1 MPVHVVT
8 EADHDKWV
16 KGEWPEDFE
25 RVCTGV
31 FLAFNPDGRSSEYCL
46 TAVRSDDLRSQEV
59 VIKWCKIQQCT
70 KKPESDTQPRC
81 DIWSCYTLH
90 ALAHLKD
97 AGEGGESW
105 WKAFHTFSWKFYQ
118 DLFVFCDI
126 GGTLKAFVGRA
137 LAENLFIVLRV
148 QQILDCLCSCN

>member
-8 EADHDKWV
+8 EADHHKWV

-46 TAVRSDDLRSQEV
+46 TAVRSDDLRSQGV

-70 KKPESDTQPRC
+70 KKPESDRQPRC

-97 AGEGGESW
+97 AGEGGESR
-105 WKAFHTFSWKFYQ
+105 WKASHTFSWRFYQ
-118 DLFVFCDI
+118 DLFVLWHWRHFKGFCRKSTCRKSVYCLESTADI
-126 GGTLKAFVGRA
+126 G
-137 LAENLFIVLRV
+137 LFLS
-148 QQILDCLCSCN
+148 L